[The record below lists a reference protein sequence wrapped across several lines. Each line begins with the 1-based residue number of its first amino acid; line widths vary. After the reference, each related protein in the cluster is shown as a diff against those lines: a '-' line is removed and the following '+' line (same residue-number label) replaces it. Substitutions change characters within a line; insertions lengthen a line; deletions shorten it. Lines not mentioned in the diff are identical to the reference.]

1 MYALF
6 ALTPKAEVG
15 NKRKLLLQEKDDK
28 IFTRKFLGSLAS
40 IAIAN
45 FVYSAF
51 RIFFI
56 FAVGAYSLKYL
67 VDHPELI
74 VFVMTVGTWLG
85 VWKCVEISDR
95 WFNKCFPPKR

>member
-1 MYALF
+1 M
-6 ALTPKAEVG
+6 KAEEG
-15 NKRKLLLQEKDDK
+15 GKRKLPLQDQDNK
-28 IFTRKFLGSLAS
+28 IFTRKLLGTMAS

-74 VFVMTVGTWLG
+74 VLVMTVGTWLG
-85 VWKCVEISDR
+85 VWRFVEILDR
-95 WFNKCFPPKR
+95 WFNKRFPSKRS